1 MQWLFEFGL
10 IFDRWMLTLQL
21 NKRCKH
27 SGLFCVLRIMNSSV
41 TLAENDRGVLRQTLQ
56 KGSVMDK
63 RNMFIVGGSSG
74 IGLELVK
81 VLSDHQH
88 EIYVGSRTNAT
99 LGDFSGV
106 HHLALD
112 LREESMNLEALPE
125 IVHGLVYCPGTL
137 VLKPFQRLTIDD
149 FLEDF
154 NVNLLGAVKVIQGC
168 LTRLKKSQ
176 SGASIVLFSTVA
188 VKTGMAFH
196 ASVASAKAAVEGL
209 TRSLAA
215 EFAPRIRVNAI
226 APSLTDTPLAQN
238 LLSSDEKRKA
248 SAERH
253 PLKRIGSPRDIAQLA
268 AHLLSDSGAWITG
281 QIMHVDGGMSSLRV
295 FR

>member
-1 MQWLFEFGL
+1 
-10 IFDRWMLTLQL
+10 
-21 NKRCKH
+21 
-27 SGLFCVLRIMNSSV
+27 
-41 TLAENDRGVLRQTLQ
+41 
-56 KGSVMDK
+56 MDK
-63 RNMFIVGGSSG
+63 KNIFIVGGSSG

-81 VLSDHQH
+81 VLSNNHH
-88 EIYVGSRTNAT
+88 EIYVGSRTNNT
-99 LGDFSGV
+99 LAEMSHV

-112 LREESMNLEALPE
+112 VKAEFFDLEALPE
-125 IVHGLVYCPGTL
+125 ILHGLVYCPGTI

-154 NVNLLGAVKVIQGC
+154 NINLLGAVKTIQGC
-168 LTRLKKSQ
+168 LKRLKKSLA
-176 SGASIVLFSTVA
+176 GASIVLFSTVA

-238 LLSSDEKRKA
+238 LLSSEEKRQA
-248 SAERH
+248 SAQRH
-253 PLKRIGSPRDIAQLA
+253 PLKRIGAPQDIAQLA
-268 AHLLSDSGAWITG
+268 AHLLSDTGAWISG
-281 QIMHVDGGMSSLRV
+281 QIIHVDGGMSSLRV